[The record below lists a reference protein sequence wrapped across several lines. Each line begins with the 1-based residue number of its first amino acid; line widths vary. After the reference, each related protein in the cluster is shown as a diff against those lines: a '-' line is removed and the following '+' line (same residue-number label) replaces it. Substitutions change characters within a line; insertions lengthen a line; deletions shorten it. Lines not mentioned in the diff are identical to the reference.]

1 MKIICIGTTKGGV
14 GKTTLTFNLAG
25 LLAKMGK
32 VLIWDIDP
40 QANLSCNTGVNIMH
54 PNIKTT
60 KDILE
65 KNTSPQEVVI
75 KSPIK
80 ELENL
85 DIISSNLGL
94 HETEM
99 LLVNRSA
106 REFIIKYYIEDN
118 IDFFEQYDWILIDTN
133 PGMTVIN
140 QNGFLVADSIILV
153 SDISDNAAQGVEQF
167 QYMWHNRLKDFR
179 MKDNIKALIINNFDK
194 RTSLSNELVEYY
206 KNNEDLTNLLIKTVI
221 PSRVK
226 MKETAL
232 EHKPINIL
240 DPSCDA
246 NLAIQKIA
254 NELKERGIL

>member
-25 LLAKMGK
+25 YLAKTGK

-40 QANLSCNTGVNIMH
+40 QANLSCNAGVNIMH

-65 KNTSPQEVVI
+65 KNTPPEQVII

-80 ELENL
+80 QLENL

-118 IDFFEQYDWILIDTN
+118 INFFEQYDWILIDTN

-167 QYMWHNRLKDFR
+167 QYMWQNRLKDFR

-194 RTSLSNELVEYY
+194 RISLSSEIVDYY

-232 EHKPINIL
+232 EHKPINVL
-240 DPSCDA
+240 DASCDA
-246 NLAIQKIA
+246 NLAIEKIA

>member
-25 LLAKMGK
+25 FLAKIGK
-32 VLIWDIDP
+32 VLLWDIDP
-40 QANLSCNTGVNIMH
+40 QANLSFNTGVNIMH

-65 KNTSPQEVVI
+65 KNIPPQEVVI

-80 ELENL
+80 QLENL

-94 HETEM
+94 HETEI
-99 LLVNRSA
+99 LLINRSA

-118 IDFFEQYDWILIDTN
+118 TDFFEQYNWILIDTN

-140 QNGFLVADSIILV
+140 QNGFVIADSIILV

-167 QYMWHNRLKDFR
+167 QYMWHKRLKDFR
-179 MKDNIKALIINNFDK
+179 MKNNIKALVINNFDK

-221 PSRVK
+221 PSRVR

-240 DPSCDA
+240 DPCCDA
-246 NLAIQKIA
+246 NISIEKITE
-254 NELKERGIL
+254 ELKERGIL

>member
-25 LLAKMGK
+25 YLAKTGK

-40 QANLSCNTGVNIMH
+40 QANLSCNAGVNIMH

-65 KNTSPQEVVI
+65 KNTPPEQVII

-80 ELENL
+80 QLENL

-118 IDFFEQYDWILIDTN
+118 INFFEQYDWILIDTN

-167 QYMWHNRLKDFR
+167 QYMWQNRLKDFR

-194 RTSLSNELVEYY
+194 RISLSSEIVDYY

-232 EHKPINIL
+232 EHKPINVL
-240 DPSCDA
+240 DVSCDA
-246 NLAIQKIA
+246 NLAIEKIA
-254 NELKERGIL
+254 QELKERGIL